1 MLRIGVIGCGVISGI
16 YLKNLTARL
25 QGAKVVACADLDK
38 ERSRQRAEEYGLA
51 QMTVSE
57 LFYDG
62 STDNTWDATQR
73 GFNHICMVADDIH
86 AAARQI
92 TDAGYPLD
100 REPKQGPDGNWQ
112 FWVTDP
118 DGVRIEMMQIAA
130 DSPHGRVMAGKQPQ

>member
-1 MLRIGVIGCGVISGI
+1 MKI
-16 YLKNLTARL
+16 NLSHLAVTT
-25 QGAKVVACADLDK
+25 KDMEKSLDFYT
-38 ERSRQRAEEYGLA
+38 RVLGFQRVFDIDQPETGEPWIVYVHMGGG
-51 QMTVSE
+51 QFIE